1 MSRLDRNLCHS
12 LRHVGIVVK
21 SIDDSLSFWTQL
33 GFEVKSDQVEENP
46 YISRLLGFAVNC
58 LRTVK
63 LMTNDSEF
71 LLELLSFDSATIVTK
86 ADTEPYTLG
95 ITHIAL
101 NVTSITEVAKVIH
114 EFGGEILSEAILTAP
129 NGQLEVAYFKALD
142 GVLLELVQERKN

>member
-1 MSRLDRNLCHS
+1 MSRLEGNLCHS

-21 SIDDSLSFWTQL
+21 SIDESLSFWTQL
-33 GFEVKSDQVEENP
+33 GFEVKSDQLEENP

-71 LLELLSFDSATIVTK
+71 LLELLSFDSATIDTK
-86 ADTEPYTLG
+86 AETTPYTLG
-95 ITHIAL
+95 ITHIAI
-101 NVTSITEVAKVIH
+101 NVTSIKEVAELIH
-114 EFGGEILSEAILTAP
+114 EFGGQILSEAILTAP
-129 NGQLEVAYFKALD
+129 NGQVEVAYFKALD